1 MEPTAIAIWDQFN
14 NSLKTLI
21 CQKLRHD
28 DHCEDILQDL
38 YLKIFINIGK
48 VKSAG
53 NIRAYVFQMAHNA
66 VTDHYRKQN
75 RNPAIEGEDLI
86 VSQPDEQEEKSEYR
100 LADCCLRPMIEA
112 LPDIYKEALIHTE
125 LEGNTQ
131 QQLAD
136 QLGISLSAA
145 KSRVQRARE
154 RLKEEILKC
163 CQYEFDKYGNIISC
177 CGN

>member
-1 MEPTAIAIWDQFN
+1 MEPTATTIWEQFN
-14 NSLKTLI
+14 GSLKALI
-21 CQKLRHD
+21 CQKLDHD
-28 DHCEDILQDL
+28 DCCEDILQDL

-48 VKSAG
+48 VRSAD

-66 VTDHYRKQN
+66 VTDHYRKRN
-75 RNPAIEGEDLI
+75 RALATGSDDLML
-86 VSQPDEQEEKSEYR
+86 SQADVKEEKNEYQ

-112 LPDIYKEALIHTE
+112 LPDIYRDALILTE

-131 QQLAD
+131 QQLANR
-136 QLGISLSAA
+136 LGISLSAA

-154 RLKEEILKC
+154 KLKEEILKC
-163 CQYEFDKYGNIISC
+163 CQYEFDRYGNIISC

>member
-14 NSLKTLI
+14 SSLKTLI
-21 CQKLRHD
+21 CQKLNHKD
-28 DHCEDILQDL
+28 CCEDILQDL

-48 VKSAG
+48 VRNAE

-75 RNPAIEGEDLI
+75 RSPKLESDDLI
-86 VSQPDEQEEKSEYR
+86 IAQLDEKENKSDYQ
-100 LADCCLRPMIEA
+100 LADCCLRPMIES
-112 LPDIYKEALIHTE
+112 LPDIYKDALILTE
-125 LEGNTQ
+125 LEGKTQ

-136 QLGISLSAA
+136 QMGISLSAA

-154 RLKEEILKC
+154 KLKEEILKC

>member
-1 MEPTAIAIWDQFN
+1 MEPTATTIWDQFN
-14 NSLKTLI
+14 SSLKTLI
-21 CQKLRHD
+21 CQKLHHD
-28 DHCEDILQDL
+28 DCCEDILQDL

-48 VKSAG
+48 VKNAE

-66 VTDHYRKQN
+66 VTDHYRKLN
-75 RNPAIEGEDLI
+75 RNPVLESDDLI
-86 VSQPDEQEEKSEYR
+86 ASQLDEKEERSQYQ
-100 LADCCLRPMIEA
+100 LADCCLRPMIES
-112 LPDIYKEALIHTE
+112 LPSIYRDALIFTE
-125 LEGNTQ
+125 LEGKTQ

-136 QLGISLSAA
+136 QLGISLPAA

-154 RLKEEILKC
+154 KLKEEILKC